1 MTKHALSDPRIP
13 RTRVSAMKPFSIL
26 SAAFLQAA
34 LCVAIGQPA
43 SAQDL
48 VAIRAGKAWTI
59 SGGVLENA
67 VILVKDG
74 RIEAVGTDLE
84 VPWNAKVIDAR
95 DKVVLPAW
103 VLAHST
109 AGLGGG
115 NNERMQNVPFLTVA
129 DGLDPSS
136 LAIEEGRR
144 NGVGVANVMP
154 GNQTLVAGRG
164 LIARYVGR
172 TVEEMTLRERS
183 GLKLSFAA
191 GQGNVI
197 AQIREMRR
205 VLEDAATLKKD
216 LDRKREEW
224 QKAKDAGAI
233 KDEEFKE
240 EPDETKKPL
249 VDLIEG
255 KLTGW
260 LYVPGSAELAE
271 VARLKET
278 YALKLVL
285 VLGPRCYKAAAQVKA
300 LGYPVVL
307 DENALEFRETDPET
321 GDEHLVSPAKAFADA
336 GVEFA
341 ISLGDESRG
350 SERFPWW
357 QLATLVRHGVDRE
370 TALRALTS
378 VPARILGL
386 ESELGSI
393 AAGRAANL
401 QVLTGDPLQ
410 ATSWVDTLLIDGEVV
425 YERSKDQRLKLL
437 FGESE
442 AAK

>member
-1 MTKHALSDPRIP
+1 
-13 RTRVSAMKPFSIL
+13 MKPFL
-26 SAAFLQAA
+26 VFVAAA
-34 LCVAIGQPA
+34 LAALLPT
-43 SAQDL
+43 SPAQDL
-48 VAIRAGKAWTI
+48 VAIRAGKVWTI
-59 SGGVLENA
+59 SSGLLENA

-74 RIEAVGTDLE
+74 RIEAVGADLE
-84 VPWNAKVIDAR
+84 VPWNATVVDAR
-95 DKVVLPAW
+95 DKVVMPAW
-103 VLAHST
+103 ILAHST

-205 VLEDAATLKKD
+205 VLDDAAALKKD
-216 LDRKREEW
+216 LERKREEW

-255 KLTGW
+255 KLVGW

-271 VARLKET
+271 VARLKEK

-285 VLGPRCYKAAAQVKA
+285 ILGPRCYKAAEQVKA

-321 GDEHLVSPAKAFADA
+321 GDEKIVSPAKVFADA
-336 GVEFA
+336 GIEFA
-341 ISLGDESRG
+341 ISLGDDGRG
-350 SERFPWW
+350 PERHPWW
-357 QLATLVRHGVDRE
+357 QLATMVRSGIDRE
-370 TALRALTS
+370 TALRSLTS
-378 VPARILGL
+378 VPAKILGL
-386 ESELGSI
+386 DAELGTI
-393 AAGRAANL
+393 QAGRAANL
-401 QVLTGDPLQ
+401 QVLTGDPFQ
-410 ATSWVDTLLIDGEVV
+410 ATSWVDTVMIDGEIV

-437 FGESE
+437 FGENE
-442 AAK
+442 GNK